1 MIIFLQLTSC
11 LGAGDIFAEEERI
24 HGQYYL
30 LDHEGFYGICYKK
43 GDNYIGRNPQFS
55 DVVEYGISDSI
66 LLFRSRFSDSSTV
79 LIGINM
85 KLDDRYSEVSDISIS
100 DHQVISV
107 YKKLLQKGL
116 KKVDLPHAK

>member
-1 MIIFLQLTSC
+1 M
-11 LGAGDIFAEEERI
+11 FAEEERI
-24 HGQYYL
+24 YGQYYL

-43 GDNYIGRNPQFS
+43 GDSYIGRNPQFS

-85 KLDDRYSEVSDISIS
+85 KLDDGYSEVSDITI
-100 DHQVISV
+100 DAQQLTAV